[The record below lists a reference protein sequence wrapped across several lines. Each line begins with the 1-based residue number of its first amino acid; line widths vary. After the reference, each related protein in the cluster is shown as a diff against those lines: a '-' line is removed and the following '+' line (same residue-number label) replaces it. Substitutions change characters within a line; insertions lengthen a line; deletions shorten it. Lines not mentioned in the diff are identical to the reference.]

1 MSWAEVKKINSDM
14 SVPLDE
20 LIKGQ
25 RSLGASDAAMAVFA
39 NHMDL
44 YGTARRDLGTFTP
57 KVGGTVRLI
66 LRVSGSKS
74 SSAVLSIRRGNG
86 NITEIVSATDETTY
100 ADLSVSTGETITVY
114 VKNDSYSSSV
124 STYVDVTLGA
134 TVVDSSFLD
143 YTLS

>member
-39 NHMDL
+39 NYVEVPSTSRMSV
-44 YGTARRDLGTFTP
+44 GTFTP

-66 LRVSGSKS
+66 LRATGTKGASLYIKRGSGSS
-74 SSAVLSIRRGNG
+74 
-86 NITEIVSATDETTY
+86 TEIISYVVDETRYADIGVSA
-100 ADLSVSTGETITVY
+100 GETITVY
-114 VKNDSYSSSV
+114 VSCTNSSGSGV
-124 STYVDVTLGA
+124 RADVTLGA
-134 TVVDSSFLD
+134 TVVDSSMLD
-143 YTLS
+143 YTVS